1 MNEIELVFPTK
12 AHEIDAKEYFEEHI
26 LNGENNLHGD
36 SGLDSAESYDEW
48 LKKIND
54 ALTREIHSIIFFAIR
69 KRDKK
74 LIGTINVR
82 YPYLGYVKIHG
93 HIGYGIRPS
102 ERRKG
107 YATMMLKLA
116 LEHCKKV
123 GLEKVLLTC
132 DKSNLAS
139 AKTIMKCSGVFEN
152 EEKQNDGD
160 FLQRYWIE
168 PI

>member
-1 MNEIELVFPTK
+1 MNELELVFPTK
-12 AHEIDAKEYFEEHI
+12 AHEIDAKEYSEEHI
-26 LNGENNLHGD
+26 QSGENTLHGD
-36 SGLDSAESYDEW
+36 RCLESADSYDEW
-48 LKKIND
+48 LERIND
-54 ALTREIHSIIFFAIR
+54 ALTLDIHSIVFFAIR
-69 KRDKK
+69 RRDKK

-82 YPYLGYVKIHG
+82 YPYLGYVQVHG

-116 LEHCKKV
+116 LEHCKKI

-160 FLQRYWIE
+160 YLQRYWIE
-168 PI
+168 L

>member
-12 AHEIDAKEYFEEHI
+12 VHEIDAKEYFEEHI
-26 LNGENNLHGD
+26 LYGENTLHGD
-36 SGLDSAESYDEW
+36 SGLDSAESYDKW
-48 LKKIND
+48 LEKIND
-54 ALTREIHSIIFFAIR
+54 ALTCEIHSIIFFAIR

-82 YPYLGYVKIHG
+82 YPYLGYVQVHG

-116 LEHCKKV
+116 LEHCRKI

-160 FLQRYWIE
+160 YLQRYWIE
-168 PI
+168 L

>member
-12 AHEIDAKEYFEEHI
+12 VHEIDAKEYFEEHI
-26 LNGENNLHGD
+26 LYGENTLHGD
-36 SGLDSAESYDEW
+36 SGLDSAESYDKW
-48 LKKIND
+48 LEKIND
-54 ALTREIHSIIFFAIR
+54 ALTREIHSIIFFAIQ

-74 LIGTINVR
+74 LMGTINVR
-82 YPYLGYVKIHG
+82 YPYLGYVQVHG

-116 LEHCKKV
+116 LEHCKKI

-168 PI
+168 L